1 MSINTCFT
9 CTIIRV
15 DDIKSVAHLWQG
27 TNVPER
33 SVPSAQDKAKFR
45 RSLDSAASMV
55 FHSRT
60 GLPLTSSP
68 APVRRGTTCFD
79 FDSTLNS
86 VSAIRR

>member
-1 MSINTCFT
+1 VIH
-9 CTIIRV
+9 
-15 DDIKSVAHLWQG
+15 IKQDVVLQQG
-27 TNVPER
+27 TSVPER
-33 SVPSAQDKAKFR
+33 PVPSALDKAKFR

>member
-1 MSINTCFT
+1 MGLVKQS
-9 CTIIRV
+9 
-15 DDIKSVAHLWQG
+15 APLWQG
-27 TNVPER
+27 TSVPER
-33 SVPSAQDKAKFR
+33 PVPSALDKAKFR

-55 FHSRT
+55 FHCRT